1 MTLHIFFFKN
11 GKALMLGKIE
21 GRKRKGMTE
30 DGMVGWHHQLNEH
43 ECDQILGDSEGQ
55 GSLVCSR
62 PWSHKESDLVTN
74 PEE

>member
-11 GKALMLGKIE
+11 GKTLMLGKIE

-43 ECDQILGDSEGQ
+43 EYGQTPGDGEGQ
-55 GSLVCSR
+55 GNLWYCSL
-62 PWSHKESDLVTN
+62 
-74 PEE
+74 